1 MTSTR
6 IHVLCDNRSL
16 RPDFGNEH
24 GLSLCLDLKDG
35 YRLLWD
41 TGQSGLFLDN
51 ARKMGIDPASFQG
64 LALSHGHYDHA
75 SGLAALLQS
84 GFSGPIHAHPDMAQ
98 GRWKEGEDGRP
109 VAIGLNHEGLPEP
122 LPGALTGFVP
132 VSGMAELRPG
142 LTMITDIPR
151 REGRFQSVAG
161 FFLDT
166 ELSRPDPTIDDACL
180 VLDTASGP
188 VVVLGCCHSGLAN
201 TLGQVRDLLGLEAV
215 HAVLGGFHLHNA
227 PAWAVEETIA
237 TLKEFQ
243 VRRVLPC
250 HCTGEA
256 ATRTMAEALPGR
268 VEPLAAGAVVE
279 F

>member
-1 MTSTR
+1 MPPTR

-16 RPDFGNEH
+16 RPGFGDEH
-24 GLSLCLDLKDG
+24 GLSLCLDLADG

-75 SGLAALLQS
+75 GGLAALLRS
-84 GFSGPIHAHPDMAQ
+84 GFSGPIHAHQDMAQ
-98 GRWKEGEDGRP
+98 GRWKEGEDGSP
-109 VAIGLNHEGLPEP
+109 VSIGMDPEGLPQG
-122 LPGALTGFVP
+122 LPGSLPGFAP

-142 LTMITDIPR
+142 VTMVTDVPR
-151 REGRFQSVAG
+151 GEGRFQSVAG

-166 ELSRPDPTIDDACL
+166 DLSRPDPTMDDSCL
-180 VLDTASGP
+180 VLDTQTGP

-201 TLGQVRDLLGLEAV
+201 TLGRVRELMGLEAV
-215 HAVLGGFHLHNA
+215 HAVLGGFHLNNA
-227 PAWAVEETIA
+227 PDWAVEETMA
-237 TLKEFQ
+237 TLKEFG

-250 HCTGEA
+250 HCTGDA
-256 ATRTMAEALPGR
+256 ATRAMAEAMSG